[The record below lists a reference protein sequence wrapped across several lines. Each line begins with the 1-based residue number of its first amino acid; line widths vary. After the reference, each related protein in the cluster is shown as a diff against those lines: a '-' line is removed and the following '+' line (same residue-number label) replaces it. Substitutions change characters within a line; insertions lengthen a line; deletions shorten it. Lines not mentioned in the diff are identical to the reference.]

1 MFISDIKQWTFLISI
16 TQNNYCTSNYMHKTL
31 EHKPDLVT
39 FIVLEL
45 RFSMYKIMNGHKSYK
60 STLRMK
66 NAVFVQRICIH
77 IYAIS
82 KTYSGV
88 RSYLDITV
96 NNMQYGNRV
105 CQRCLY
111 SQWWCFFDISCIS
124 LHIWSLL
131 QNVDTCNTLSNLP
144 NHRWGKNK

>member
-1 MFISDIKQWTFLISI
+1 
-16 TQNNYCTSNYMHKTL
+16 
-31 EHKPDLVT
+31 
-39 FIVLEL
+39 
-45 RFSMYKIMNGHKSYK
+45 
-60 STLRMK
+60 MK

-111 SQWWCFFDISCIS
+111 SQWWCLFDISCIS

-131 QNVDTCNTLSNLP
+131 QNVDTCNTLSTLP
-144 NHRWGKNK
+144 NHRWGKNKSIFLSKFFLKKNCCLRIFKKYRSNIQIYVQFMLFYITLTLFHMVKR